1 MKPLHQKVLL
11 IVSAVLIF
19 SACKKNDHPH
29 DDPAVDKEEYRH
41 IRVLVSDGESTALT
55 QVTPAD
61 ASVASFEAKHP
72 NATLYPTGNKRFGAL
87 LYGNNNFV
95 QFFDCGLEF
104 HGDHVDIK
112 GTPKFAAITAD
123 GIKPTHFKSRG
134 DETIIFNDGDGT
146 LSLGMESDFHVAG
159 AKMDII
165 DAGLEPHHGAM
176 AQFDNDTY
184 AVSVK
189 DNASALAGPHGVK
202 IIDKNGA
209 EVYPVK
215 MAVNRLHGNATDGK
229 NALFGVEGG
238 ILVVEDNG
246 EQRIIP
252 NPDGFGDVRIGTVL
266 EAAGVNKFIGF
277 VAAKGAYFI
286 DIVANKITPI
296 VATADIFQCKIDYT
310 GRNMI
315 LLGVDGTVSVYDL
328 NSGSKKVQAKIMDAI
343 NAADTFKPALEATT
357 KYIYAVMPS
366 TGELWQISTED
377 LANIKKIPVSAK
389 PSRLAILG
397 YETNEGH

>member
-1 MKPLHQKVLL
+1 MKPLQQRFLF
-11 IVSAVLIF
+11 IAAAVLIF
-19 SACKKNDHPH
+19 SACKKNDHPQ

-41 IRVLVSDGESTALT
+41 IRVLVADGESTTLT

-61 ASVASFEAKHP
+61 ATTATFEAAHP
-72 NATLYPTGNKRFGAL
+72 NATLYPTGNRRFGAL
-87 LYGNNNFV
+87 LYGNQNFV

-146 LSLGMESDFHVAG
+146 LSVAVEAQFHIAG
-159 AKMDII
+159 AEMDII
-165 DAGLEPHHGAM
+165 DAALEPHHGAM
-176 AQFDNDTY
+176 AQFDNGTY
-184 AVSVK
+184 AVTVK
-189 DNASALAGPHGVK
+189 DNASALAGPHAVK
-202 IIDKNGA
+202 IIDKNGG
-209 EVYPVK
+209 EVYPVG
-215 MAVNRLHGNATDGK
+215 MAVSRLHGNATDGK

-238 ILVVEDNG
+238 ILVVKDNG
-246 EQRIIP
+246 EQRLIP
-252 NPDGFGDVRIGTVL
+252 NPDGFGEVRIGTVL

-286 DIVANKITPI
+286 DIVQDKITPI
-296 VATADIFQCKIDYT
+296 VASADILQCKVDYT
-310 GRNMI
+310 GKN
-315 LLGVDGTVSVYDL
+315 LVTLAVDGTVSMYDL
-328 NSGSKKVQAKIMDAI
+328 SSGNRKAQAKIMDAI
-343 NAADTFKPALEATT
+343 NSADTFKPVVEATT
-357 KYIYAVMPS
+357 KYIYVVMPLA
-366 TGELWQISTED
+366 GELWQISTND
-377 LANIKKIPVSAK
+377 LGNIKKIPVSAK